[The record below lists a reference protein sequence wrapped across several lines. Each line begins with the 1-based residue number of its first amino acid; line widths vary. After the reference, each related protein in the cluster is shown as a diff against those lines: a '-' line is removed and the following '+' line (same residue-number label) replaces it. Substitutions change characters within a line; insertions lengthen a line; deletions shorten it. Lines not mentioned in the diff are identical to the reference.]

1 MCKVAC
7 FERTTLVYGM
17 GNVTLAIL
25 KKCSMPAGDKLSDGG
40 EERWG
45 SAQIKKKS
53 KAAFMST

>member
-7 FERTTLVYGM
+7 FERTTLVYDM

-40 EERWG
+40 YDRGWCTG
-45 SAQIKKKS
+45 HKKL
-53 KAAFMST
+53 KAAFMPI